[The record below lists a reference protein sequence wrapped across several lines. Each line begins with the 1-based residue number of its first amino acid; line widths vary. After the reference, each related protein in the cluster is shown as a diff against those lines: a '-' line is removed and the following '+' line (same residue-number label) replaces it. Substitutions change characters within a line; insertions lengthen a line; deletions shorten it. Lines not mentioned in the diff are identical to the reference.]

1 MSNDSRS
8 IFYKK
13 YDEIKKDALRIS
25 KNVTNPKKFD
35 HDIMKLLE
43 RADCILSNT
52 SEDIELK
59 KKRKELILFIE
70 KIERDITKSF
80 SSGKKL
86 TYYEEGVTESYKWET
101 NQ

>member
-1 MSNDSRS
+1 MKSIVSVNAMSNDSRS
-8 IFYKK
+8 IFFKK
-13 YDEIKKDALRIS
+13 YDEIRKDALKTS
-25 KNVTNPKKFD
+25 KNVTNQKKFD

-52 SEDIELK
+52 SEDNELK

-80 SSGKKL
+80 IVHVK
-86 TYYEEGVTESYKWET
+86 YY
-101 NQ
+101 